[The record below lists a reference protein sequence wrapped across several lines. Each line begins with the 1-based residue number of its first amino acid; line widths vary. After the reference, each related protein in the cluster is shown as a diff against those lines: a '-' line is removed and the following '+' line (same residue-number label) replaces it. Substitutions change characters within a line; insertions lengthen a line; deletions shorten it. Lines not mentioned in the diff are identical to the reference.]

1 MTSSKHTTIAAFLVS
16 QGIDQRDA
24 DYAATRLLEMQ
35 DEITDE
41 ERLARAAPD
50 LLAALVKAH
59 NALNDCTDYYARDV
73 ARIEARAALVKATG
87 GQP

>member
-1 MTSSKHTTIAAFLVS
+1 MTSSKQVTIAAFLVS

-35 DEITDE
+35 DENTDE
-41 ERLARAAPD
+41 ERLARSAPD
-50 LLAALVKAH
+50 LLAALVKTH
-59 NALNDCTDYYARDV
+59 NALNAGTDDYTRDV
-73 ARIEARAALVKATG
+73 ARIAARAAIVKATG